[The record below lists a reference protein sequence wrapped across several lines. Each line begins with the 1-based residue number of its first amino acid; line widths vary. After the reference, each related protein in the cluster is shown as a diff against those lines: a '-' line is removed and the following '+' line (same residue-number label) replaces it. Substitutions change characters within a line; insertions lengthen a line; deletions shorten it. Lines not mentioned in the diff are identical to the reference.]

1 MRKYLRQMAKA
12 RLKAMGIERVNRHM
26 KDFWRRAVNDPDAEA
41 ALMQY
46 GRKIKGQKARIN
58 AIRKIEAQKGIVT
71 A

>member
-26 KDFWRRAVNDPDAEA
+26 TDFWRRAINDPDAEK
-41 ALMQY
+41 ALMAQ
-46 GRKIKGQKARIN
+46 GQKIK
-58 AIRKIEAQKGIVT
+58 AQKGRKT